1 MNEDSF
7 RVEVDGR
14 VFKIDTGKGSISVDG
29 QPVDV
34 SVMHVSG
41 NTYSML
47 FNGRSHE
54 FTAVSNGFN
63 LTISGIAGT
72 QDVSVFD
79 RIALLLKE
87 SESASSNRHA
97 TAVRAP
103 MPGLV
108 LKIEIA
114 EGQTIRP
121 GEGLLVLEAMKMEN
135 EIFSSGYAV
144 VEEIH
149 VREGEAV
156 DKGRLLV
163 TLA

>member
-1 MNEDSF
+1 VKEDSF

-14 VFKIDTGKGSISVDG
+14 VFEIDTGKGSISVDG
-29 QPVDV
+29 QTVDV

-47 FNGRSHE
+47 FNGQSHE
-54 FTAVSNGFN
+54 FTAVSNDSE

-72 QDVSVFD
+72 QNVSVFD

-87 SESASSNRHA
+87 SESASGIRHA
-97 TAVRAP
+97 TAVHAP

-114 EGQTIRP
+114 EGQSIQS
-121 GEGLLVLEAMKMEN
+121 GAGLLVLEAMKMEN
-135 EIFSSGYAV
+135 EIFSSGDAV

-156 DKGRLLV
+156 NKGQLLV